1 MAASNFDRCL
11 ANVFAREGGYSD
23 NPLDPGGATNMGI
36 TQAVFAAW
44 WRTHSSAPM
53 SVKAMPRSVAAD
65 IYRDQ
70 YWTAIRGDDLPK
82 GIDDVTFDEAVN
94 SGPVRAAKDLQHV
107 LGVAEDGHI
116 GFVTLSAAASADP
129 RRVINEICDYRL
141 SWLRRLRGW
150 KTFGRGWTN
159 RVEITRKQAL
169 AML

>member
-1 MAASNFDRCL
+1 MRENFDSCL
-11 ANVFAREGGYSD
+11 ANVFAREGGYS
-23 NPLDPGGATNMGI
+23 NNINDPGKETNMGI
-36 TQAVFAAW
+36 TQAVLSAW
-44 WRTHSSAPM
+44 RRFHPEAPE
-53 SVKAMPRSVAAD
+53 SVKALQRSTAAE
-65 IYRDQ
+65 IYRQ
-70 YWTAIRGDDLPK
+70 NYWQAVRGDSLPK

-141 SWLRRLRGW
+141 SWLRRLKGW